1 MANHIKFLFSP
12 ALSVDKSFSKDG
24 KGYAVEKESGEG
36 KRRYLCGIS
45 SGPKVD
51 GHGDRMSEACIRDF
65 MEQIKSKD
73 ITLYVNHGR
82 DYTRDIGILT
92 AAEITPSGD
101 WYTEYRLYD
110 EQDDV
115 PEQDRQEAKKVWL
128 QANGL
133 APYKR
138 ARQFGFSIEGMIPD
152 NGYEASETGKIINKV
167 DLDPGVS
174 LVSKPAY
181 TSSVAT
187 AIEKSFKTKK
197 DVITDILTQQE
208 QTRDYYDSRFRI
220 QQAFDDAAEQII
232 NSGASD
238 EEKTQSLT
246 ELFDS
251 LKEKL
256 LPVLLSRPADTTDD
270 APAAKSVEK
279 SLIAVCSEKLTILKK
294 LSKEVNMEDAKSLL
308 MDAISSLQML
318 LEAMSANAPAE
329 EIEAKK
335 SAANAAVKK
344 AEEVAAQGDKPMDE
358 ETQKA
363 LAAIKKLV
371 KKEEPKEDKPEV
383 AAAKKLIAAKASMTK
398 KQQDEIAAE
407 LATAEKVIREDAA
420 GLESESPEGNI
431 ESNDPESNTNAIE
444 EVAKGL
450 GLQSQMATVIRKQ
463 SEEIATMKSAMNEL
477 LTGFG
482 VVVPKG
488 VAGTGGQE
496 SVLKA
501 LQDSIEKLNTKVEK
515 ANGYPSAENPIKKA
529 AHDFADFFR
538 QAR

>member
-1 MANHIKFLFSP
+1 MGKRIKFLFSP
-12 ALSVDKSFSKDG
+12 ALSIDKSFSKDG
-24 KGYAVEKESGEG
+24 NCSVEKEEGDG

-92 AAEITPSGD
+92 HAEITPSGD

-110 EQDDV
+110 DQDNV
-115 PEQDRQEAKKVWL
+115 PEQDKQEANKVWL

-152 NGYEASETGKIINKV
+152 NGYEASDTGKIINKV

-187 AIEKSFKTKK
+187 AIEKSFKAKK
-197 DVITDILTQQE
+197 DAITDILAAQE
-208 QTRDYYDSRFRI
+208 QVRDYYESKFKI

-251 LKEKL
+251 LKDKL

-279 SLIAVCSEKLTILKK
+279 SLIAVCSDKLAILKTITK
-294 LSKEVNMEDAKSLL
+294 DVNMEDAKTLL

-344 AEEVAAQGDKPMDE
+344 AEDAATAEDKPMDE

-363 LAAIKKLV
+363 LSAIKALV
-371 KKEEPKEDKPEV
+371 KKEDEKEKPEV
-383 AAAKKLIAAKASMTK
+383 AAAKKLLAAKASMTK

-407 LATAEKVIREDAA
+407 LATAEKVLREDAK
-420 GLESESPEGNI
+420 GIESESPEGNI

-444 EVAKGL
+444 EVAKSLAG
-450 GLQSQMATVIRKQ
+450 QKAVATLIRKQ

-488 VAGTGGQE
+488 VSGTGGQDT
-496 SVLKA
+496 VLKA
-501 LQDSIEKLNTKVEK
+501 LQESIEKLGHKVEK
-515 ANGYPSAENPIKKA
+515 SGEYKSAENPIKKSA
-529 AHDFADFFR
+529 NEFAEFFR

>member
-1 MANHIKFLFSP
+1 MGKRIKFLFSP
-12 ALSVDKSFSKDG
+12 ALSIDKSFSKDG
-24 KGYAVEKESGEG
+24 NCSVEKEEGDG

-92 AAEITPSGD
+92 HAEITPSGD

-110 EQDDV
+110 EQDNV
-115 PEQDRQEAKKVWL
+115 PEQDKQEANKVWL

-152 NGYEASETGKIINKV
+152 NGYEASDTGKIINKV

-187 AIEKSFKTKK
+187 AIEKSFKAKK
-197 DVITDILTQQE
+197 DAITDILAAQE
-208 QTRDYYDSRFRI
+208 QVRDYYESKFKI

-251 LKEKL
+251 LKDKL

-279 SLIAVCSEKLTILKK
+279 SLIAVCSDKLAILKTITK
-294 LSKEVNMEDAKSLL
+294 DVNMEDAKTLL

-344 AEEVAAQGDKPMDE
+344 AEDAATAEDKPMDE

-363 LAAIKKLV
+363 LSAIKALV
-371 KKEEPKEDKPEV
+371 KKEDEKEKPEV
-383 AAAKKLIAAKASMTK
+383 AAAKKLLAAKASMTK

-407 LATAEKVIREDAA
+407 LATAEKVLREDAK
-420 GLESESPEGNI
+420 GIESETPEGNI

-444 EVAKGL
+444 EVAKSLAG
-450 GLQSQMATVIRKQ
+450 QKAVATLIRKQ

-488 VAGTGGQE
+488 VSGTGGQDT
-496 SVLKA
+496 VLKA
-501 LQDSIEKLNTKVEK
+501 LQESIEKLGHKVEK
-515 ANGYPSAENPIKKA
+515 ADGYKPAENPIKKSA
-529 AHDFADFFR
+529 NEFAEFFR

>member
-1 MANHIKFLFSP
+1 MGKRIKFLFSP
-12 ALSVDKSFSKDG
+12 ALSIDKSFSKDG
-24 KGYAVEKESGEG
+24 NCSVEKEEGEG

-65 MEQIKSKD
+65 MEQIKAKD

-92 AAEITPSGD
+92 HAEITPSGD

-110 EQDDV
+110 AQDDV
-115 PEQDRQEAKKVWL
+115 PEQDKQEANKVWL

-152 NGYEASETGKIINKV
+152 GGFEESDTGKVINKV

-197 DVITDILTQQE
+197 DAITDILAAQE
-208 QTRDYYDSRFRI
+208 QVRDYYESKFKI

-251 LKEKL
+251 LKDKL

-270 APAAKSVEK
+270 TPAAKSVEK
-279 SLIAVCSEKLTILKK
+279 SLIAVCSDKLAILKTITK
-294 LSKEVNMEDAKSLL
+294 DVNMEDAKTLL

-344 AEEVAAQGDKPMDE
+344 AEEAATAEDKPMDE
-358 ETQKA
+358 ETKKA
-363 LAAIKKLV
+363 LNAIKALV
-371 KKEEPKEDKPEV
+371 KKQDPKEEKPEV
-383 AAAKKLIAAKASMTK
+383 AAAKKLLAAKATMTK

-407 LATAEKVIREDAA
+407 LATAEKVLREDAQ
-420 GLESESPEGNI
+420 GLESETPEGNI

-444 EVAKGL
+444 EVAKSLAGQKAVAAL
-450 GLQSQMATVIRKQ
+450 IRKQ

-488 VAGTGGQE
+488 VAGTGGQD

-501 LQDSIEKLNTKVEK
+501 LQDSIAKLGEKVEK
-515 ANGYPSAENPIKKA
+515 SNGLPSAENPIKKA
-529 AHDFADFFR
+529 ANEFAEFFR
-538 QAR
+538 AAR